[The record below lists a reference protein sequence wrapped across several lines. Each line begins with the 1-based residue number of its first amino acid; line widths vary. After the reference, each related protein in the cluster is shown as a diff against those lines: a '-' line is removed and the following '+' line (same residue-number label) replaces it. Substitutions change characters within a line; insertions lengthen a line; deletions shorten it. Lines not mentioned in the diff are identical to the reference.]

1 MIVLHCL
8 TGCYHKL
15 HCTDMQ
21 AASKPAEAPIRT
33 QHLSREQIVKILE
46 FLHKDDE

>member
-1 MIVLHCL
+1 MSRCHASLCADL
-8 TGCYHKL
+8 
-15 HCTDMQ
+15 Q